1 MYGGKVAEY
10 ELGLATSQLWSF
22 VSPLGLIFL
31 IHKMDIT
38 VIVPTLQD
46 YGKQS
51 ACSAGDPGLIPGSGR
66 SPGEGNGNPLQYSY
80 LENAM
85 DTGAWQAT
93 VHGVARVGH
102 SLATK
107 PPLQGL

>member
-66 SPGEGNGNPLQYSY
+66 SPGEGSSNLLQYFCLQHS
-80 LENAM
+80 M
-85 DTGAWQAT
+85 DREVWQAT
-93 VHGVARVGH
+93 VHGVAKSR
-102 SLATK
+102 T
-107 PPLQGL
+107 